1 LVFLTEQYERNV
13 IMQKVPKNILLVE
26 DEPMIA
32 ITQTMDLEAYG
43 YNVIHASK
51 GHQALSAV
59 KQMDPLIDLILM
71 DINLGEE
78 KDGAEIAKKILQE
91 YDIPLIF
98 LSSHTQRE
106 VVAKTENI
114 TFYGYVVK
122 LSGITVLDASIKMAF
137 RLHEANQKLK
147 QQKLELEGSEKRYR
161 RLFESAQDGI
171 LILDFESG
179 KIVDANPFLVKMLGY
194 SKEEFLEKN
203 LWDISAFKHIDYSK
217 QLYEQLQ
224 DKEYIRYEN
233 IPLETHDKKL
243 INVEFVSNVYLV
255 DSKKVIQCNIRDIT
269 DRVKGEK
276 LLADDLR
283 EKGSL
288 IQEMQHRAKNSFS
301 MITSLIQIRSHFGS
315 SEMKTVLS
323 DLASRVRSISDL
335 YVLLEETESFY
346 EVDLKNYLNK
356 VITSMIN
363 FSKDI
368 QVNRNMVETPVP
380 TKIAATIGMIL
391 VELITNSIKYAFP
404 DSTNKII
411 NVELKHN
418 NSMIELIVE
427 DNGIGLSKD
436 IIVPKTKSLGL
447 SIVNLLVK
455 ELDGNINYII
465 TKGTRT
471 EIEFPVPHPP
481 NS

>member
-1 LVFLTEQYERNV
+1 MKRE
-13 IMQKVPKNILLVE
+13 PKNILLVE
-26 DEPMIA
+26 DDTIVAM
-32 ITQTMDLEAYG
+32 TQSMDLQAYG
-43 YNVIHASK
+43 YNVIHAAK
-51 GHQALSAV
+51 GHQALSAL
-59 KQMDPLIDLILM
+59 KQMDVLIDLILM
-71 DINLGEE
+71 DIDLGEE
-78 KDGAEIAKKILQE
+78 KDGAEIAKMILQE

-98 LSSHTQRE
+98 LSSHTERE

-122 LSGITVLDASIKMAF
+122 LSGIIVLDASIKMAF

-147 QQKLELEGSEKRYR
+147 QQKLELEGTEKRYR

-171 LILDFESG
+171 LILDFDNG
-179 KIVDANPFLVKMLGY
+179 KIVDVNPFLIKMLGY
-194 SKEEFLEKN
+194 SKEEFMEKN

-217 QLYEQLQ
+217 QLYEELQ
-224 DKEYIRYEN
+224 HKEYIRYEN

-255 DSKKVIQCNIRDIT
+255 DNKKVIQCNIRDIT

-276 LLADDLR
+276 LISDDLKEKAYLIR
-283 EKGSL
+283 EMK
-288 IQEMQHRAKNSFS
+288 HRTKNSFS
-301 MITSLIQIRSHFGS
+301 MITSLIQIRSYVGS
-315 SEMKTVLS
+315 SEMKNVLS

-335 YVLLEETESFY
+335 YILLEETESFY

-363 FSKDI
+363 FTKDI
-368 QVNRNMVETPVP
+368 QVNRSMVEMTVP

-411 NVELKHN
+411 NVELKRN

-427 DNGIGLSKD
+427 DNGIGLPED
-436 IIVPKTKSLGL
+436 FIVPKTKSLGL
-447 SIVNLLVK
+447 SIVNLLVQ
-455 ELDGNINYII
+455 ELDGNIKYILN
-465 TKGTRT
+465 KGTRT
-471 EIEFPVPHPP
+471 EIEFPIP
-481 NS
+481 